1 MRAWISTAQRD
12 ERTGGKL
19 SAAMKTV
26 LAVLCLVLLTAVNA
40 TPQAD
45 AKPESSKPGEPTNPQ
60 ARKSYQAAFDWIKV
74 GAGSQAITA
83 FLKANKQEG
92 HCPECLRQAYSLARS
107 MGRYQQTEEIA
118 REWLAVATD
127 DSERAAAH
135 YRIGLALQ
143 QEALKNDK
151 QAGFVDSTEEFKTAL
166 QLEPN
171 FTEIHFAFGVSL
183 AHLEQ
188 DEAAR
193 QQFAIFLERD
203 TVKPEL
209 HERAQRFLER
219 VDLARAR
226 MAPPFSISTLDG
238 QHISLDSLAGK
249 VVLIDFWA
257 TWCAP
262 CLQALPHIRDI
273 VHGFEGQPFVVISVS
288 LDKDERE
295 WKSCVQKNHM
305 TWPQYRDGS
314 MQGPIARSFDVQGLP
329 ATFTIDAD
337 GVIADQH
344 LGDANFEGKIK
355 KLIANAVAEPDRSL
369 TSAVNKNGGK
379 PQ

>member
-1 MRAWISTAQRD
+1 M
-12 ERTGGKL
+12 K
-19 SAAMKTV
+19 SA
-26 LAVLCLVLLTAVNA
+26 LAVLCFVLFAAVNA
-40 TPQAD
+40 TPQANP
-45 AKPESSKPGEPTNPQ
+45 KPDSPKLGEPTDPQ
-60 ARKSYQAAFDWIKV
+60 ALKSYQAAFDWIKV

-83 FLKANKQEG
+83 FLKSNKQEG

-107 MGRYQQTEEIA
+107 MGRYQQAEEIA
-118 REWLAVATD
+118 REWLAVATE

-143 QEALKNDK
+143 QQALKSIK
-151 QAGFVDSTEEFKTAL
+151 QEGLVESAAEFRTAL
-166 QLEPN
+166 QLEPT
-171 FTEIHFAFGVSL
+171 FTEIYFALGVSL
-183 AHLEQ
+183 ARLHQ
-188 DEAAR
+188 DDVAR
-193 QQFAIFLERD
+193 EQFAIFLERD

-209 HERAQRFLER
+209 HERAQRFHDR

-226 MAPPFSISTLDG
+226 MAPPFSITTLDG

-273 VHGFEGQPFVVISVS
+273 VHRFQNQPFVVLSIS

-314 MQGPIARSFDVQGLP
+314 TQGPIARSFDVQGLP

-344 LGDANFEGKIK
+344 LGDANIEGKIK
-355 KLIANAVAEPDRSL
+355 KMIASALAETDRGP
-369 TSAVNKNGGK
+369 TSVVNKNGG
-379 PQ
+379 QSQ